1 MSINLVLATGLT
13 YTAIGAVIML
23 LSHRA
28 MYRRGILIVAGYPRM
43 IAAWRAQRHDGRFGL
58 TVLVCGNLLQ
68 ALAAAGYSAP
78 LSLWLYPAVAGG
90 AVISLYAL
98 CRLLMAWRLAGRKPD
113 PRLQSYNSLLIYH
126 TRRSLRLVEA
136 ARREAEQDLAR
147 EYAERPTDR
156 SVVYLGRD
164 PECRWWS
171 EKLGVTP
178 EALRSAVAQ
187 VGPMAA
193 GIERYLAMRIRKRY
207 RIAA

>member
-1 MSINLVLATGLT
+1 MSINLVLAAGLT

-28 MYRRGILIVAGYPRM
+28 MYRRAILIVAGYPRM
-43 IAAWRAQRHDGRFGL
+43 MAALRAQRHDGRFGL

-90 AVISLYAL
+90 AVIPLYAL
-98 CRLLMAWRLAGRKPD
+98 CRLLMAWRLAARKPD
-113 PRLQSYNSLLIYH
+113 PRPQSYKSLLIYH

-136 ARREAEQDLAR
+136 ARREAEKDLAR
-147 EYAERPTDR
+147 EYAERATDR
-156 SVVYLGRD
+156 SVVCLGRD

-187 VGPMAA
+187 AGPMAA
-193 GIERYLAMRIRKRY
+193 DMQRYLARIRKRY